1 MTEIH
6 PASLRTEAL
15 LAACSV
21 QFSRASGPGGQNRNK
36 VETAVIL
43 THAPTGLKAE
53 ANERRTQGENRLQ
66 ALFRLR
72 LRLALEVRCPPR
84 LEPSSLWNSRCR
96 GGKVFVNP
104 THEDFPSLLAE
115 ALDVLAGRNDD
126 LAATSAILGCSTTQL
141 VKLFKDEPRA
151 FKALNDRREARGLH
165 PLR

>member
-1 MTEIH
+1 MNVA
-6 PASLRTEAL
+6 PKARTA
-15 LAACSV
+15 
-21 QFSRASGPGGQNRNK
+21 
-36 VETAVIL
+36 
-43 THAPTGLKAE
+43 
-53 ANERRTQGENRLQ
+53 
-66 ALFRLR
+66 FRLCFGS
-72 LRLALEVRCPPR
+72 AFDSPWKSAVRR
-84 LEPSSLWNSRCR
+84 DSNRQAFGIHAVGVE
-96 GGKVFVNP
+96 KFFVNP